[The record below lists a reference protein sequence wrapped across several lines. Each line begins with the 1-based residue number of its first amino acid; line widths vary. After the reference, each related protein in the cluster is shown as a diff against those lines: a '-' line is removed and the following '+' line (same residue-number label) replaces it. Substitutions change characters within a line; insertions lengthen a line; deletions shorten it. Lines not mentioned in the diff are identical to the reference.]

1 VGRLVVILFS
11 LGSLFLIYFI
21 AKKLVDS
28 KFAVIASLVY
38 SFIPASTIFG
48 KMIGQEPL
56 ALFFCLSTI
65 FGILKYSEHKSGK
78 YVALAIVSVFFG
90 TLCDWPMTYFSLLIF
105 AYLFHHKEKKL
116 AVAILLTSLITAL
129 CYLIYVNFMLSGL
142 SEIAWAITVRSV
154 GTLLSQPY
162 WGLRW
167 ISIITLRFVLYF
179 NPVFVGLGFYF
190 FIKSIFMHPK
200 SSKEKE
206 LFFILLVLF
215 GFGLIHVLLYPD
227 GSFGHPYW
235 IYYFIP
241 FVVFSSAIIISKLLE
256 ARKIILF
263 LTLLFSLIF
272 MFMMQHWK
280 FEQTKANLW
289 RYSLA
294 QKLEVSLV
302 RDEKI
307 ETNLNSAVDR
317 ELFRYV
323 FSHEVKL
330 VDKLTQID
338 QKNYSHFVYSCSV
351 KCNLS
356 EKVIHFLLENYESRH
371 FSNNGGE
378 AYVFSLKSKNKNNL
392 EIGKLIVSRDNNI
405 QETKSNSFF
414 KNIYRLLVNFLD
426 VPQI

>member
-1 VGRLVVILFS
+1 
-11 LGSLFLIYFI
+11 
-21 AKKLVDS
+21 
-28 KFAVIASLVY
+28 
-38 SFIPASTIFG
+38 
-48 KMIGQEPL
+48 
-56 ALFFCLSTI
+56 
-65 FGILKYSEHKSGK
+65 
-78 YVALAIVSVFFG
+78 
-90 TLCDWPMTYFSLLIF
+90 
-105 AYLFHHKEKKL
+105 
-116 AVAILLTSLITAL
+116 
-129 CYLIYVNFMLSGL
+129 
-142 SEIAWAITVRSV
+142 
-154 GTLLSQPY
+154 
-162 WGLRW
+162 
-167 ISIITLRFVLYF
+167 
-179 NPVFVGLGFYF
+179 
-190 FIKSIFMHPK
+190 
-200 SSKEKE
+200 
-206 LFFILLVLF
+206 
-215 GFGLIHVLLYPD
+215 
-227 GSFGHPYW
+227 
-235 IYYFIP
+235 
-241 FVVFSSAIIISKLLE
+241 
-256 ARKIILF
+256 
-263 LTLLFSLIF
+263 

-302 RDEKI
+302 RDEKM
-307 ETNLNSAVDR
+307 
-317 ELFRYV
+317 
-323 FSHEVKL
+323 KL